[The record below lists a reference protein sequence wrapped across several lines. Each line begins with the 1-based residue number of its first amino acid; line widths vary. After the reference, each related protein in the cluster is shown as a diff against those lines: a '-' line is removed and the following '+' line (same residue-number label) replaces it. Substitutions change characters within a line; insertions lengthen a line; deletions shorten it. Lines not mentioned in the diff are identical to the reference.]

1 MNKFIKS
8 IKKGFTLVELVVVIA
23 IIAILAAVSVGGY
36 FIYIGQ
42 AQSAE
47 LTTIKSEI
55 NTKVNTL
62 VTGREIGDYVFT
74 FEAKKGLVITPKSG
88 ITVAAP
94 QEKSNLGI
102 IELLSTDRT
111 DKENSVGAT
120 DGKGGK
126 FAASLSAV
134 TDITKPTD
142 KGIVETITTAIPTAD
157 APASVKDKTGNL
169 IKGVRGIWVKTA
181 VESDGSTTLL
191 AKQVVYVSSYYQA
204 IVIDIA

>member
-47 LTTIKSEI
+47 LTTIKAEV
-55 NTKVNTL
+55 NTKVQTL
-62 VTGREIGDYVFT
+62 VTGTEYGGFVFT
-74 FEAKKGLVITPKSG
+74 FEAKKGLVITPKTG
-88 ITVAAP
+88 TTVATQDEA
-94 QEKSNLGI
+94 NAGI
-102 IELLSTDRT
+102 INLLSTDRT
-111 DKENSVGAT
+111 DKENSVGADK
-120 DGKGGK
+120 DGKNGK
-126 FAASLSAV
+126 FAASLTEV
-134 TDITKPTD
+134 TDLATATTD
-142 KGIVETITTAIPTAD
+142 KGIVETIKTAKIGTAD
-157 APASVKDKTGNL
+157 LK
-169 IKGVRGIWVKTA
+169 KGVRGIMVIDAKVTGA
-181 VESDGSTTLL
+181 PVGTMY

>member
-47 LTTIKSEI
+47 LTTIKAEV
-55 NTKVNTL
+55 NTKVQTL
-62 VTGREIGDYVFT
+62 VTGREMGGFVFT
-74 FEAKKGLVITPKSG
+74 FEAKKGLVITPKTG
-88 ITVAAP
+88 TTVATQDQA
-94 QEKSNLGI
+94 NAGI
-102 IELLSTDRT
+102 IDLLSTDRT
-111 DKENSVGAT
+111 DKENSVGAGT

-126 FAASLSAV
+126 FAASLTVV
-134 TDITKPTD
+134 TDLTTAND
-142 KGIVETITTAIPTAD
+142 KGIVETITTA
-157 APASVKDKTGNL
+157 TGTNFK
-169 IKGVRGIWVKTA
+169 KGVRGIMVVDAKATGA
-181 VESDGSTTLL
+181 PAGTMY

>member
-47 LTTIKSEI
+47 LTTIKAEV
-55 NTKVNTL
+55 NTKVQTL
-62 VTGREIGDYVFT
+62 VTGREMGGFVFT
-74 FEAKKGLVITPKSG
+74 FEAKKGLVITPKTG
-88 ITVAAP
+88 TTVATQDQA
-94 QEKSNLGI
+94 NAGI
-102 IELLSTDRT
+102 IDLLSTDRT
-111 DKENSVGAT
+111 DKENSVG
-120 DGKGGK
+120 GK
-126 FAASLSAV
+126 FAASLTVV
-134 TDITKPTD
+134 TDLTTAND
-142 KGIVETITTAIPTAD
+142 KGIVETITTA
-157 APASVKDKTGNL
+157 TGTNFK
-169 IKGVRGIWVKTA
+169 KGVRGIMVVDAKATGA
-181 VESDGSTTLL
+181 PAGTMY